1 MEGIGSSDGDS
12 FYRFFYA
19 PQDKVQNCIVKR
31 FASEVT
37 FLVFNETAYI
47 LSTVKSLSIQTKMN
61 SKEFNNI
68 ET

>member
-37 FLVFNETAYI
+37 FLVFNET
-47 LSTVKSLSIQTKMN
+47 VNSLNCKI
-61 SKEFNNI
+61 SKYSNENEF
-68 ET
+68 

>member
-1 MEGIGSSDGDS
+1 MGIVFID
-12 FYRFFYA
+12 FFYA

-47 LSTVKSLSIQTKMN
+47 LSTVKSLSIQTKRN